1 VSHPVDPFCCPTT
14 EVLTDY
20 SIGNLPLSSLNA
32 VALHLERCPHCLR
45 SLQGVD
51 DSLDPLLAELRHPDG
66 VELLDEAELR
76 PVLERLEGLC
86 SDRQPLLDAP
96 AGVRIGGRLGPY
108 EILERLGEG
117 GMGAVY
123 KARHVHLGKLV
134 ALKVLPPERMGHAD
148 ARARFLVEMKA
159 VGRLNHRNIVLAH
172 DAGVEDVPYLAMEL
186 LEGVDLHRLVKEHGP
201 LSVSDACACIRQAA
215 LGLQHAHEHHLVHR
229 DLKPSNL
236 LLTPAGVVKIL
247 DLGLARLRSE
257 REEADPLAPP
267 PAAAVGSIDFI
278 APEQLLHSDR
288 VDIRADLYSLGCT
301 LYYLLTGQPPFAG
314 AEQSM
319 LQKQQ
324 AHLLAAPPDVRRQRG
339 DVPAGLAAILQRLLA
354 KTPADRPATPAE
366 TAQLLEPFAA
376 NANLRA
382 LLNRPLSASDRRP
395 SSSGM
400 HWQMS
405 MTILGLFFVAMIV
418 LAVGVVWLGESR
430 SSGVP
435 VSISSMDVYHFR
447 AVPGGDYYI
456 GSLGRDSSEVSAADD
471 SVRMLAKLDQ
481 PAYGYLLAF
490 HPDGT
495 EQLCWP
501 ASPEQAPPAAAEI
514 AYPSSG
520 LLPLRNAGEG
530 MYVFV
535 LVASR
540 RPLPAYKG
548 WKAEHG
554 RAPFA
559 AEAIEGVWIYHR
571 QEFERASPHPARG
584 EANAPPTLIE
594 LCKFLQGRPGID
606 AVSALAFPVHR
617 LVQPPNDPPNR

>member
-1 VSHPVDPFCCPTT
+1 MSHPVDPFCCPAP

-20 SIGNLPLSSLNA
+20 STGNLPPSSLKA
-32 VALHLERCPHCLR
+32 VALHLERCPHCLW
-45 SLQGVD
+45 SLQRVD
-51 DSLDPLLAELRHPDG
+51 DSFDPLLAELRQPDG
-66 VELLDEAELR
+66 VEPLDEEEFR

-86 SDRQPLLDAP
+86 SERQPLPHAT
-96 AGVRIGGRLGPY
+96 AGVPIGGRLGPY

-134 ALKVLPPERMGHAD
+134 ALKVLPPERMGHAG
-148 ARARFLVEMKA
+148 ARDRFLLEMKA

-186 LEGVDLHRLVKEHGP
+186 LEGVDLYRLVKEHGP
-201 LSVSDACACIRQAA
+201 LSVADACACVRQAA
-215 LGLQHAHEHHLVHR
+215 LGLQHAHEQHLVHR

-236 LLTPAGVVKIL
+236 LLTPAGIVKIL

-257 REEADPLAPP
+257 PEEVDLLAPP
-267 PAAAVGSIDFI
+267 PAAAVGSIDYI
-278 APEQLLHSDR
+278 APEQLLHSER

-314 AEQSM
+314 IGQTI

-354 KTPADRPATPAE
+354 KVPADRPTTPAE
-366 TAQLLEPFAA
+366 TTQLLEPFAA
-376 NANLRA
+376 NADLRA
-382 LLNRPLSASDRRP
+382 LLRRPASASDHRP
-395 SSSGM
+395 RWPGSPWPM
-400 HWQMS
+400 WR
-405 MTILGLFFVAMIV
+405 TILGLLLLGM
-418 LAVGVVWLGESR
+418 LALTVGVFWPSESG
-430 SSGVP
+430 SSGP
-435 VSISSMDVYHFR
+435 LVSITSLDVYHFR

-471 SVRMLAKLDQ
+471 SLRVLAKLDQ
-481 PAYGYLLAF
+481 PACCYLLAF
-490 HPDGT
+490 RPDGA

-501 ASPEQAPPAAAEI
+501 ASAEQAPPAVAEI
-514 AYPSSG
+514 NYPSSG
-520 LLPLRNAGEG
+520 LLPLRSSGEG

-540 RPLPAYKG
+540 RPLPSYRD
-548 WKAEHG
+548 WRSQHG
-554 RAPFA
+554 RALFA
-559 AEAIEGVWIYHR
+559 PEAIEGVWRYHR
-571 QEFERASPHPARG
+571 RAFERFAPHLARG

-594 LCKFLQGRPGID
+594 LCKFFQDQPGID

-617 LVQPPNDPPNR
+617 LVPLPKDPPNR

>member
-1 VSHPVDPFCCPTT
+1 MSHPVDPFCCPTT
-14 EVLTDY
+14 AVLTDY
-20 SIGNLPLSSLNA
+20 SIGNLPAASLNA
-32 VALHLERCPHCLR
+32 VALHLERCPHCLKN
-45 SLQGVD
+45 LQGVD
-51 DSLDPLLAELRHPDG
+51 DSLDPLLAELRQPDG
-66 VELLDEAELR
+66 AELLDEEELR

-86 SDRQPLLDAP
+86 SDRHSILDAP
-96 AGVRIGGRLGPY
+96 AGVRVGERLGPY

-148 ARARFLVEMKA
+148 ARARFLAEMKA

-201 LSVSDACACIRQAA
+201 LSVADACACIRQAA

-236 LLTPAGVVKIL
+236 LLSPAGLVKIL

-257 REEADPLAPP
+257 CEEADPLAPP
-267 PAAAVGSIDFI
+267 PRAAVGSIDYI
-278 APEQLLHSDR
+278 APEQLLHSER

-314 AEQSM
+314 AAASM
-319 LQKQQ
+319 LQKQH

-366 TAQLLEPFAA
+366 TAQLLEPYAV
-376 NANLRA
+376 NANLRTLLNWPTSGSEHWPRPSGSHRPAWMNVLGLA
-382 LLNRPLSASDRRP
+382 LL
-395 SSSGM
+395 
-400 HWQMS
+400 
-405 MTILGLFFVAMIV
+405 AMIV
-418 LAVGVVWLGESR
+418 LTAGVFWLSESN
-430 SSGVP
+430 SSGLP
-435 VSISSMDVYHFR
+435 VSITSLDVYHFR
-447 AVPGGDYYI
+447 SVPRGDYYI

-471 SVRMLAKLDQ
+471 SVRVLTKLDQ
-481 PAYGYLLAF
+481 PASCYLLAF

-495 EQLCWP
+495 EHLCWP
-501 ASPEQAPPAAAEI
+501 VSPDQAPPAAAEI
-514 AYPSSG
+514 TYPSSG
-520 LLPLRNAGEG
+520 LLPLRSSGEG

-540 RPLPAYKG
+540 RPLPPYKD
-548 WKAEHG
+548 WKAAHG

-559 AEAIEGVWIYHR
+559 AEAIEGVWRYDR
-571 QEFERASPHPARG
+571 REFERSSPQPARG
-584 EANAPPTLIE
+584 EANAPPVLVE
-594 LCKFLQGRPGID
+594 LCKFFQGQPGID

-617 LVQPPNDPPNR
+617 LVQPPRDPPTR

>member
-1 VSHPVDPFCCPTT
+1 MSHPVDPFCCPTT

-20 SIGNLPLSSLNA
+20 SIGNLPPSSLNA

-45 SLQGVD
+45 NLQGVD
-51 DSLDPLLAELRHPDG
+51 DTLDPLLAELRQPDG
-66 VELLDEAELR
+66 IELLDEEELR

-86 SDRQPLLDAP
+86 IDPQPFHAA

-134 ALKVLPPERMGHAD
+134 ALKVLSPERMGHAD
-148 ARARFLVEMKA
+148 AHRHFLLEMKA

-172 DAGVEDVPYLAMEL
+172 DAGAEDVPYLAMEL

-201 LSVSDACACIRQAA
+201 LSVADACDCIRQAA

-229 DLKPSNL
+229 DLKPPNL
-236 LLTPAGVVKIL
+236 LMTPAGVVKIL

-257 REEADPLAPP
+257 FEEVDPLAPP
-267 PAAAVGSIDFI
+267 PAAAVGSIDYI

-314 AEQSM
+314 VAQSM

-324 AHLLAAPPDVRRQRG
+324 AHLLAAPPDIRRQRG
-339 DVPAGLAAILQRLLA
+339 DIPVGLAAILQRLLA
-354 KTPADRPATPAE
+354 KTPAERPATPAE

-382 LLNRPLSASDRRP
+382 LLTRPAPGSERQPGSFGSHRPLW
-395 SSSGM
+395 M
-400 HWQMS
+400 YV
-405 MTILGLFFVAMIV
+405 LGLVLLAMIA
-418 LAVGVVWLGESR
+418 LAAGVFWLGEAG

-435 VSISSMDVYHFR
+435 VSIASLDVYHFR
-447 AVPGGDYYI
+447 AVPRGDYYI
-456 GSLGRDSSEVSAADD
+456 GSLGRESSEASAADD
-471 SVRMLAKLDQ
+471 SVRVLAKLDQ
-481 PAYGYLLAF
+481 LAFCYLLAF
-490 HPDGT
+490 RPDGT

-501 ASPEQAPPAAAEI
+501 ALAEQAPPATAEI
-514 AYPSSG
+514 PYPSPG
-520 LLPLRNAGEG
+520 LLPVRNSGEG

-540 RPLPAYKG
+540 RPLPAYKD
-548 WKAEHG
+548 WRAEQG

-559 AEAIEGVWIYHR
+559 PEAIEGVWRYHR
-571 QEFERASPHPARG
+571 GEFERSAPLPVRG
-584 EANAPPTLIE
+584 EANAPPVLVE
-594 LCKFLQGRPGID
+594 LCKFFRDRPGID

-617 LVQPPNDPPNR
+617 LLQPPNDPPNR